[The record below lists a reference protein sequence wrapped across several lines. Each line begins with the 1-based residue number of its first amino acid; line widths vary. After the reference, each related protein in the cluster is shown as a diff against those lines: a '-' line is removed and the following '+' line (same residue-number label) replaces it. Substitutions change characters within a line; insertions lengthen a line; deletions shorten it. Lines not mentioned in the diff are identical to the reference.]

1 MYLRSFM
8 HSSELETEEAGM
20 KKGIGLKVGNL

>member
-1 MYLRSFM
+1 M